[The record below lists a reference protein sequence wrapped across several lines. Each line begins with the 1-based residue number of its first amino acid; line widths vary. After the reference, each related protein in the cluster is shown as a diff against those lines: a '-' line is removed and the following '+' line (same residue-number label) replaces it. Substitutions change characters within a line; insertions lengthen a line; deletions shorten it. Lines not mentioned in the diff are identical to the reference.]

1 MKDPETC
8 NVFALAKP
16 FATPDELAFLRA
28 KYTTPN
34 AGFGYGHAKEYL
46 FGILDRFLTP
56 FRERREHYL
65 KKPEL
70 IEAKFTEGARI
81 MNERLEKMMEK
92 VRSVT
97 GIH

>member
-8 NVFALAKP
+8 TIFALAKP

-46 FGILDRFLTP
+46 FSIIDRFLTP
-56 FRERREHYL
+56 LRERRELYL
-65 KKPEL
+65 KRPEF
-70 IEAKFTEGARI
+70 IEAKFIEGAHI
-81 MNERLEKMMEK
+81 MNGRLEKMMEK
-92 VRSVT
+92 VIRVT